1 MLKRASIIST
11 KVRALAALKIFRAR
25 ARVSEAGG
33 AGRERRGRVL
43 KELVVHDT
51 RFKDE
56 ITFERLLDAM
66 GKHTN
71 SLQVRSRAKLS
82 MKNHRDWY

>member
-25 ARVSEAGG
+25 ARISDARG
-33 AGRERRGRVL
+33 AGRERRGRML
-43 KELVVHDT
+43 KALEVQDP
-51 RFKDE
+51 RFKKE
-56 ITFERLLDAM
+56 ITFERLLEAM
-66 GKHTN
+66 GKHTI

-82 MKNHRDWY
+82 MKNQRD